1 MGYLNAY
8 LPLLDSWLAHA
19 ESPASSVHTPSY
31 HEPIARLKDVQGAGH
46 PGVRHRAHKDG
57 ELLRFIDTNSEIRKS
72 WGKIIQLLKE
82 DKESR
87 GG

>member
-1 MGYLNAY
+1 M
-8 LPLLDSWLAHA
+8 
-19 ESPASSVHTPSY
+19 
-31 HEPIARLKDVQGAGH
+31 QGTGH

-72 WGKIIQLLKE
+72 WGKIIQLLEE